1 MEMKV
6 LHKDIG
12 ESEILFALVVEEGG
26 EACILSQF
34 IEIIINLG
42 CSQEIITRPFT
53 RPNFRGA
60 REIIFGPLIL
70 LTLLILRAS
79 AL

>member
-12 ESEILFALVVEEGG
+12 GLEILFALVVEEGG

-34 IEIIINLG
+34 IKIIINPG
-42 CSQEIITRPFT
+42 CSQEIIGRPFT
-53 RPNFRGA
+53 QPNLRGA
-60 REIIFGPLIL
+60 REIKFGL
-70 LTLLILRAS
+70 LTLLM
-79 AL
+79 